1 MHLTDYYV
9 ATVAVI
15 LLALIAAFST
25 GVLYGAGRLGRNIRE
40 MTAHSPSPLLIV
52 CWAGVTP
59 MLITVGID
67 TFYVEVVTFF
77 SLMKQFCNDL
87 QGVCIFHLID
97 VERLMYDHGTYVF
110 PEWTAVL
117 GWCVLAFILV
127 PVPLFSILAIY
138 QASGKS
144 IIQVIIRSP

>member
-67 TFYVEVVTFF
+67 MFYVEVVTFF
-77 SLMKQFCNDL
+77 S
-87 QGVCIFHLID
+87 
-97 VERLMYDHGTYVF
+97 
-110 PEWTAVL
+110 
-117 GWCVLAFILV
+117 
-127 PVPLFSILAIY
+127 
-138 QASGKS
+138 
-144 IIQVIIRSP
+144 